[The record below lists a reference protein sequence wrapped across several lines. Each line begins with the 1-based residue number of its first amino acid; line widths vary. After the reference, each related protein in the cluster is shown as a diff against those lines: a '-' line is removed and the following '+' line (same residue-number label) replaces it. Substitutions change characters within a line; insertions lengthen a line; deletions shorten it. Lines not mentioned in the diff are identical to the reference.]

1 MNKEFVNYTSAL
13 WDSNLLSYA
22 IRGKGIQIYCNLLLQ
37 KISLLK
43 NVPTT

>member
-22 IRGKGIQIYCNLLLQ
+22 IRGKVYKFIVIYNC
-37 KISLLK
+37 KRFRC
-43 NVPTT
+43 